1 MLNGHGTLTVE
12 PPAFAVNRGE
22 LFHDLVLFT
31 LEFAAFPRNPVNHLG
46 RAFDGVTLFDLFRT
60 RLPQSLGK
68 ILPTNSTALVFR
80 VEA

>member
-12 PPAFAVNRGE
+12 STAFAVNRGE
-22 LFHDLVLFT
+22 LFHDLVLFA

-46 RAFDGVTLFDLFRT
+46 RAFDGVTLLDLFRT
-60 RLPQSLGK
+60 RRPQSLGK
-68 ILPTNSTALVFR
+68 ISPTNSTALVFR